1 MSENM
6 IKAEIIIIGL
16 ISVACGVI
24 AGCGAIWIL
33 SKIIGG

>member
-16 ISVACGVI
+16 ASIICGAI

-33 SKIIGG
+33 NKIIGG

>member
-16 ISVACGVI
+16 ISVACGAA
-24 AGCGAIWIL
+24 AGCGAVLIL
-33 SKIIGG
+33 NKIIGG